1 MVTTAVGTRHA
12 VSETESQKQSCG
24 HGMPCPY
31 NTERKQVQDRNA
43 GLKRKSNRSPSAL
56 SRRNEVCDPSSASVI
71 R

>member
-1 MVTTAVGTRHA
+1 MPCP
-12 VSETESQKQSCG
+12 KQNHRSKHNG
-24 HGMPCPY
+24 HGVPCPY